1 MVFISQKVDKLAL
14 LFYLKNFCH
23 TRKEY
28 ITFLMYCEKYIL
40 SHDIFDLN
48 SYELTCIDLDESTP
62 RNRDAGSVVSLLQA
76 NIHLTQR
83 AFGQFH

>member
-1 MVFISQKVDKLAL
+1 MVFISQKVDKLTF
-14 LFYLKNFCH
+14 LFHLKMFYH

-48 SYELTCIDLDESTP
+48 LRTDFY
-62 RNRDAGSVVSLLQA
+62 
-76 NIHLTQR
+76 
-83 AFGQFH
+83 